1 MLGLSRRHHYQYP
14 RVEMGRGRRADTP
27 GELPA
32 KGWKDILWRVYE
44 EQSKDNISIVAAG
57 VAFYALL
64 AIFPAVAA
72 AVSLY
77 GLVADP
83 ATIEQ
88 HIEQLAGFLPGEG
101 VQILRDQARS
111 VAQASGRLSFG
122 VAFGLLLTLWSASR
136 GINALITALNIAYEE
151 EEHRGIISLAVISM
165 VLTVGAVLFL
175 IVTLLVVVA
184 VPALLNVLP
193 LGPLKWVVALVR
205 WPILGAAIILALA
218 VLYRYAPCRRKAKWR
233 WVNWG
238 SAAATVIW
246 LLGSVAFSV
255 YVANFGSYNET
266 YGSVGAVVILLLWL
280 NLTAYAILLG
290 AELNAEMEHQTARDT
305 TDEPEKPMGQRN
317 ARMADTVGERKAG

>member
-1 MLGLSRRHHYQYP
+1 MLGLSRRHRYQYP
-14 RVEMGRGRRADTP
+14 RVEMGRGRGAETP
-27 GELPA
+27 KQLPA

-72 AVSLY
+72 AVSIY

-101 VQILRDQARS
+101 VQILRDQAHS
-111 VAQASGRLSFG
+111 VAQSSSELSFG
-122 VAFGLLLTLWSASR
+122 LAFGLLLTLWSASR
-136 GINALITALNIAYEE
+136 GVNSLITALNIAYEE
-151 EEHRGIISLAVISM
+151 DEKRGIISLAFTSM

-175 IVTLLVVVA
+175 IVTLIVVVA
-184 VPALLNVLP
+184 VPAILNVLP

-205 WPILGAAIILALA
+205 WPILGAAIVLALA
-218 VLYRYAPCRRKAKWR
+218 VLYRYAPCRRSAKWR
-233 WVNWG
+233 WVSWG
-238 SAAATVIW
+238 SVAATVLW
-246 LLGSVAFSV
+246 LLGSAAFSV

-290 AELNAEMEHQTARDT
+290 AELNAEMEHQTMRDT
-305 TDEPEKPMGQRN
+305 TVEPEKPMGQRN
-317 ARMADTVGERKAG
+317 ARMADTVGERKAS